1 MPRKKSARKYL
12 LTINNPQTH
21 GFDHAR
27 IRSILSDFP
36 GIEYWCMCDE
46 TGEQGTYHT
55 HIYAAFRNSV
65 MFDTVR
71 SKFYG
76 AHIEPAKGKHRENRD
91 YIRKEG
97 KWLDDAKHETN
108 HPETFEEWGELP
120 PDKGKTETQAEK
132 IMQLVKEGKTN
143 AEILEELPTAYN
155 RLNYI
160 EQSRQT
166 LLEARYKDTW
176 RDLHTVYIWGETGAG
191 KTRSIME
198 QHGYSKV
205 YRVTDYAH
213 PFDNYKGQEVIL
225 FEEFRSSLPL
235 SAMLNYLDGYP
246 VELPCRYANK
256 VACYTEVYLVSNIP
270 LYEQYRNIQ
279 KDEPES
285 WNAFNRRIH
294 EVRSMTKQFE
304 ELPQDDDLDWD
315 TIFGESG
322 G

>member
-1 MPRKKSARKYL
+1 MPRKPSSRKFT
-12 LTINNPQTH
+12 LTINNPKDH

-36 GIEYWCMCDE
+36 GVEYWCMCDE

-55 HIYAAFRNSV
+55 HLYMAFRNSV

-120 PDKGKTETQAEK
+120 PDKSRSESQAEQ
-132 IMQLVKEGKTN
+132 IMQMVMEGKTN
-143 AEILEELPTAYN
+143 AQILREMPTAYSKI
-155 RLNYI
+155 NYI
-160 EQSRQT
+160 EQARQT
-166 LLEARYKDTW
+166 LLQEQHENEW
-176 RDLHTVYIWGETGAG
+176 RNLSVTYIWGETGAG

-198 QHGYSKV
+198 LYGYANV
-205 YRVTDYAH
+205 YRVMDYAH
-213 PFDNYKGQEVIL
+213 PFDSYKGQDVIL
-225 FEEFRSSLPL
+225 FDEFRSQLPL
-235 SAMLNYLDGYP
+235 SAMLGYLDGYP

-256 VACYTEVYLVSNIP
+256 QARFTKVFLVSNIP
-270 LYEQYRNIQ
+270 LEQQYPSVQIE
-279 KDEPES
+279 KPGD
-285 WNAFNRRIH
+285 WAAFRRRIQVVQH
-294 EVRSMTKQFE
+294 KTRDFE
-304 ELPQDDDLDWD
+304 ELPTDDSFDPDA
-315 TIFGESG
+315 IFGESG
-322 G
+322 V

>member
-1 MPRKKSARKYL
+1 MPRKPSSHKFT

-36 GIEYWCMCDE
+36 GVEYWCMCDE

-55 HIYAAFRNSV
+55 HLYMTFRNSV

-120 PDKGKTETQAEK
+120 PDKSRSESQAEQ
-132 IMQLVKEGKTN
+132 IMQMVMEGKTN
-143 AEILEELPTAYN
+143 AQILREMPTAYSKI
-155 RLNYI
+155 NYI
-160 EQSRQT
+160 EQARQT
-166 LLEARYKDTW
+166 LLQEQHENEW
-176 RDLHTVYIWGETGAG
+176 RNLSVTYIWGETGAG

-198 QHGYSKV
+198 LYGYPNV
-205 YRVTDYAH
+205 YRVMDYAH
-213 PFDNYKGQEVIL
+213 PFDSYKGQDVIL
-225 FEEFRSSLPL
+225 FDEFRSQLPL
-235 SAMLNYLDGYP
+235 SAMLGYLDGYP

-256 VACYTEVYLVSNIP
+256 QARFTKVFLVSNIP
-270 LYEQYRNIQ
+270 LEQQYPSVQIE
-279 KDEPES
+279 KPGD
-285 WNAFNRRIH
+285 WAAFRRRIQVVQH
-294 EVRSMTKQFE
+294 KTRDFE
-304 ELPQDDDLDWD
+304 ELPTDDSFDPDA
-315 TIFGESG
+315 IFGESG
-322 G
+322 V

>member
-36 GIEYWCMCDE
+36 GIDYWCMCDE
-46 TGEQGTYHT
+46 TGDKGTYHT

-76 AHIEPAKGKHRENRD
+76 AHIDPAKGKHRENRD

-120 PDKGKTETQAEK
+120 PDKSRSESQAEQ
-132 IMQLVKEGKTN
+132 IMQMVMEGKTN
-143 AEILEELPTAYN
+143 AQILREMPTAYSKI
-155 RLNYI
+155 NYI
-160 EQSRQT
+160 EQARQT
-166 LLEARYKDTW
+166 LLQEQHENEW
-176 RDLHTVYIWGETGAG
+176 RNLSVTYIWGETGAG
-191 KTRSIME
+191 KTRSVMDLY
-198 QHGYSKV
+198 GYPNV
-205 YRVTDYAH
+205 YRVMDYAH
-213 PFDNYKGQEVIL
+213 PFDGYKGQDVIL
-225 FEEFRSSLPL
+225 FDEFRSQLPL
-235 SAMLNYLDGYP
+235 SSMLVYLDGYP

-256 VACYTEVYLVSNIP
+256 QARFTKVFLVSNIP
-270 LYEQYRNIQ
+270 LEQQYPTVQ
-279 KDEPES
+279 MDKPGD
-285 WNAFNRRIH
+285 WAAFRRRIQVVQH
-294 EVRSMTKQFE
+294 KTRDFE
-304 ELPQDDDLDWD
+304 ELPPEDSFDPDA
-315 TIFGESG
+315 IFGESG
-322 G
+322 V

>member
-1 MPRKKSARKYL
+1 MARKKATRKFQ
-12 LTINNPQTH
+12 LTFNNPQTH
-21 GFDHAR
+21 GFTHER
-27 IRSILSDFP
+27 IRSILEQFP
-36 GIEYWCMCDE
+36 GLEYWCMCDE
-46 TGEQGTYHT
+46 TGEQGTPHT
-55 HIYAAFRNSV
+55 HLYMA
-65 MFDTVR
+65 
-71 SKFYG
+71 SKNAIQYESIHRRFYG
-76 AHIEPAKGKHRENRD
+76 VHVEAANGSHRENRD

-120 PDKGKTETQAEK
+120 PDKGKTEIQAER

-213 PFDNYKGQEVIL
+213 PIDNYKGQEVIQ

-235 SAMLNYLDGYP
+235 SSMLN
-246 VELPCRYANK
+246 
-256 VACYTEVYLVSNIP
+256 
-270 LYEQYRNIQ
+270 
-279 KDEPES
+279 
-285 WNAFNRRIH
+285 
-294 EVRSMTKQFE
+294 
-304 ELPQDDDLDWD
+304 
-315 TIFGESG
+315 
-322 G
+322 

>member
-1 MPRKKSARKYL
+1 MPRKPSSRKFT

-27 IRSILSDFP
+27 IRTILSDFP
-36 GIEYWCMCDE
+36 GIVYWCMCDE

-55 HIYAAFRNSV
+55 HIYIAFRNSV

-76 AHIEPAKGKHRENRD
+76 AHIEPANGKHRENRD

-120 PDKGKTETQAEK
+120 PDKSRSESQAER
-132 IMQLVKEGKTN
+132 IMQLVRDGKDN
-143 AEILEELPTAYN
+143 AAILDEIPTAYN

-160 EQSRQT
+160 EQARQT
-166 LLEARYKDTW
+166 LLEAKYRNEW
-176 RDLHTVYIWGETGAG
+176 RKLSVTYIWGDTGAG
-191 KTRSIME
+191 KTRSIMDLY
-198 QHGYSKV
+198 GYANV

-213 PFDNYKGQEVIL
+213 PFDNYKGQDVIL

-256 VACYTEVYLVSNIP
+256 AACFTKVFLVSNIP
-270 LYEQYRNIQ
+270 LVQQYPDVQ
-279 KDEPES
+279 LHEPES
-285 WNAFNRRIH
+285 WEAFRRRIQAVH
-294 EVRSMTKQFE
+294 HLTMNFM
-304 ELPQDDDLDWD
+304 ELPEDSSFDPD

>member
-36 GIEYWCMCDE
+36 GIDYWCMCDE

-76 AHIEPAKGKHRENRD
+76 AHIDAAKGKHRENRD

-97 KWLDDAKHETN
+97 KWLDDAKHGTN
-108 HPETFEEWGELP
+108 LPETFEEWGELP
-120 PDKGKTETQAEK
+120 PDKSKTETQAEQ
-132 IMQLVKEGKTN
+132 IMQLIKDGKTN

-160 EQSRQT
+160 EQARQT
-166 LLEARYKDTW
+166 ILEAKYKDDFRKLST
-176 RDLHTVYIWGETGAG
+176 TYIWGETGTG
-191 KTRSIME
+191 KTRSVME
-198 QHGYSKV
+198 LYGYANV
-205 YRVTDYAH
+205 HRVTDYTH
-213 PFDNYKGQEVIL
+213 PFDNYKGQDVIL
-225 FEEFRSSLPL
+225 FDEFRSQLPL
-235 SAMLNYLDGYP
+235 SAMLVYLDGYP
-246 VELPCRYANK
+246 VDLPCRYANK
-256 VACYTEVYLVSNIP
+256 LARYTKVYLVSNIP
-270 LYEQYRNIQ
+270 LHEQYPNVQ
-279 KDEPES
+279 QSEPES
-285 WNAFNRRIH
+285 WKAFNRRIH
-294 EVRSMTKQFE
+294 EVRIMTKQFE
-304 ELPQDDDLDWD
+304 ELPPDETLDID
-315 TIFGESG
+315 AIFGESG
-322 G
+322 V

>member
-1 MPRKKSARKYL
+1 MPRKASSRKFT

-27 IRSILSDFP
+27 IRSILTDFP
-36 GIEYWCMCDE
+36 GVEYWCMCDE

-120 PDKGKTETQAEK
+120 PDKSRSESQAER
-132 IMQLVKEGKTN
+132 IMQLVKEGKDN
-143 AEILEELPTAYN
+143 AEILDEIPTAYN

-160 EQSRQT
+160 EQARQT
-166 LLEARYKDTW
+166 LLEAKYRNEW
-176 RDLHTVYIWGETGAG
+176 RKLSVTYIWGDTGAG
-191 KTRSIME
+191 KTRSIMDLY
-198 QHGYSKV
+198 GYANV
-205 YRVTDYAH
+205 YRVMDYGH
-213 PFDNYKGQEVIL
+213 PFDNYKGQDVIL
-225 FEEFRSSLPL
+225 FDEFRSQLHL
-235 SAMLNYLDGYP
+235 SAMLGYLDGYP

-256 VACYTEVYLVSNIP
+256 VACFTKVFLVSNIP
-270 LYEQYRNIQ
+270 LEQQYPNVQ
-279 KDEPES
+279 QNEPES
-285 WNAFNRRIH
+285 WAAFCRRIQMVH
-294 EVRSMTKQFE
+294 HMTKDFE
-304 ELPQDDDLDWD
+304 ELPPDDGFDPDA
-315 TIFGESG
+315 IFGESG
-322 G
+322 V

>member
-1 MPRKKSARKYL
+1 MPRKPSSRKFT
-12 LTINNPQTH
+12 LTINNPKDH

-36 GIEYWCMCDE
+36 GLEYWCMCDE

-55 HIYAAFRNSV
+55 HIYMAFRNSV

-120 PDKGKTETQAEK
+120 PDKSKGETQAER
-132 IMQLVKEGKTN
+132 IMQLVKDGKTN

-160 EQSRQT
+160 EQARQT
-166 LLEARYKDTW
+166 ILEAKFKDDFRKLSVT
-176 RDLHTVYIWGETGAG
+176 YIWGETGAG
-191 KTRSIME
+191 KTRSVME
-198 QHGYSKV
+198 LYGYPNV
-205 YRVTDYAH
+205 YRVMDYAH
-213 PFDNYKGQEVIL
+213 PFDNYKGQDVIL
-225 FEEFRSSLPL
+225 FDEFRSQLPL
-235 SAMLNYLDGYP
+235 SAMLGYLEGYP
-246 VELPCRYANK
+246 TELPCRYANK
-256 VACYTEVYLVSNIP
+256 VACFTKVFLVSNIP
-270 LYEQYRNIQ
+270 LEHQYPNVQ
-279 KDEPES
+279 QNEPES
-285 WNAFNRRIH
+285 WKAFNRRIH
-294 EVRSMTKQFE
+294 EVRTMTKQFE
-304 ELPQDDDLDWD
+304 ELPPDDGFDPDS
-315 TIFGESG
+315 IFGESG
-322 G
+322 V

>member
-1 MPRKKSARKYL
+1 MPRKPSSRKFT
-12 LTINNPQTH
+12 LTINNPKVH

-36 GIEYWCMCDE
+36 GMEYWCMCDE

-76 AHIEPAKGKHRENRD
+76 AHIEPAKGKHLENRD

-108 HPETFEEWGELP
+108 HAETFEEWGELP
-120 PDKGKTETQAEK
+120 PDKGKSETQAEH
-132 IMQLVKEGKTN
+132 IMEMVKAGKSN
-143 AEILEELPTAYN
+143 AEILDEVPTAYS

-160 EQSRQT
+160 EQARQT
-166 LLEARYKDTW
+166 LLDAQYKDKW
-176 RDLHTVYIWGETGAG
+176 RELHTVYIWGETGAG

-198 QHGYSKV
+198 RYGYSKV

-213 PFDNYKGQEVIL
+213 PFDNYKGQDVIL
-225 FEEFRSSLPL
+225 FEEFRSSLPFG
-235 SAMLNYLDGYP
+235 AMLNYLDGYP

-256 VACYTEVYLVSNIP
+256 IACYTKVYLVSNIP
-270 LYEQYRNIQ
+270 LHEQYPNVQ
-279 KDEPES
+279 QSEPES
-285 WNAFNRRIH
+285 WNAFQRRIH
-294 EVRSMTKQFE
+294 DVQYIGKGFE
-304 ELPQDDDLDWD
+304 LLPPDNSFDPDA
-315 TIFGESG
+315 IFGESG
-322 G
+322 V

>member
-76 AHIEPAKGKHRENRD
+76 AHIDAAKGKHRENRD

-120 PDKGKTETQAEK
+120 PDKSKTEAQAEQ
-132 IMQLVKEGKTN
+132 IMQLIKDGKTN

-160 EQSRQT
+160 EQARQT
-166 LLEARYKDTW
+166 ILEAKYKDDFRKLST
-176 RDLHTVYIWGETGAG
+176 TYIWGETGTG
-191 KTRSIME
+191 KTRSVME
-198 QHGYSKV
+198 LYGYANV
-205 YRVTDYAH
+205 HRVTDYTH
-213 PFDNYKGQEVIL
+213 PFDNYKGQDVIL
-225 FEEFRSSLPL
+225 FDEFRSQLPL
-235 SAMLNYLDGYP
+235 SAMLVYLDGYP
-246 VELPCRYANK
+246 VDLPCRYANK
-256 VACYTEVYLVSNIP
+256 LARYTKVYLVSNIP
-270 LYEQYRNIQ
+270 LHEQYPNVQ
-279 KDEPES
+279 QSEPES
-285 WNAFNRRIH
+285 WKAFNRRIH
-294 EVRSMTKQFE
+294 EVRIMTKQFE
-304 ELPQDDDLDWD
+304 ELPPDETLDID
-315 TIFGESG
+315 AIFGESG
-322 G
+322 V

>member
-76 AHIEPAKGKHRENRD
+76 AHIDPAKGKHRENRD

-120 PDKGKTETQAEK
+120 PDKGKTETQAER

-155 RLNYI
+155 RLSYI

-176 RDLHTVYIWGETGAG
+176 RDLRTVYIWGDVVHIGPLVIFALSCRKKVCRG
-191 KTRSIME
+191 GSKTAKRLEPKLCMLLLIVSSLLE
-198 QHGYSKV
+198 DSRDLLEALLLSDGRKV
-205 YRVTDYAH
+205 GVLVPCLRLACEGSH
-213 PFDNYKGQEVIL
+213 KIL
-225 FEEFRSSLPL
+225 FCFRSLEIHDNSPL
-235 SAMLNYLDGYP
+235 
-246 VELPCRYANK
+246 
-256 VACYTEVYLVSNIP
+256 
-270 LYEQYRNIQ
+270 
-279 KDEPES
+279 
-285 WNAFNRRIH
+285 
-294 EVRSMTKQFE
+294 
-304 ELPQDDDLDWD
+304 
-315 TIFGESG
+315 
-322 G
+322 